1 MFLAAGGEGETPGSW
16 RTRDVWGI
24 SLSAFF
30 ADLGYQAILA
40 VFPLYLVLSLGA
52 PIWVFGLSQALAY
65 GPGALFGYWGGRLGD
80 RYGRWIV
87 SIVGNA
93 FLPLMAL
100 VGLSAVPSVAI
111 ALLVVGWW
119 ARNLRSPPRRALM
132 VDAVAPEHQGEAF
145 GLLHAL
151 DVGGGMLA
159 AIIAFFLLLG
169 GIPYETILL
178 LTILPLAISTGVLGF
193 VRVGRKPPAPSVDPA
208 PSAPT
213 ERAGDSSAGPER
225 RIFWGIMG
233 ATVLYGFAS
242 FSIGFP
248 VLTTAQ
254 TTRNA
259 ALGILVFVVALGL
272 SSAVGLI
279 AGRLRRG
286 RVLALA
292 LGGYLVAAL
301 GSALFA
307 VAVGLG
313 TGLALDLGAA
323 AILGGALGAVE
334 TFEPTLIAAISP
346 RSRVS
351 RSMGSLTAFRSAG
364 LFASNLIL
372 GLLFLANGWVPYVY
386 AALAALAAA
395 ALLVGVAWKAD
406 TLGKGEATT

>member
-1 MFLAAGGEGETPGSW
+1 MSVVGHNAGGTSTNW

-24 SLSAFF
+24 SFSAFF

-52 PIWVFGLSQALAY
+52 PIWLFGLSQALAY
-65 GPGALFGYWGGRLGD
+65 GPGALFGYYGGLLGD

-87 SIVGNA
+87 AVVGNA
-93 FLPLMAL
+93 FIPLMAL
-100 VGLSAVPSVAI
+100 VGLSSVPAVAI

-119 ARNLRSPPRRALM
+119 ARNLRSPPRRALL
-132 VDAVAPEHQGEAF
+132 VEAVRPEHRGEAF

-159 AIIAFFLLLG
+159 AVYAFLLLLG

-178 LTILPLAISTGVLGF
+178 LTLIPLVVSTLVLGF
-193 VRVGRKPPAPSVDPA
+193 VRVGRTPPVAALPPVPPAGTEA
-208 PSAPT
+208 PHAQPPNR
-213 ERAGDSSAGPER
+213 EGW
-225 RIFWGIMG
+225 IFWGIMG

-254 TTRNA
+254 ATRNA
-259 ALGILVFVVALGL
+259 ALGILVFVVALGV
-272 SSAVGLI
+272 SSAVGLG
-279 AGRLRRG
+279 AGRVHRR

-292 LGGYLVAAL
+292 LGGYLVAAV

-307 VAVGLG
+307 LAAGLDAGLG
-313 TGLALDLGAA
+313 AYLGAA
-323 AILGGALGAVE
+323 AVLGGALGAVE
-334 TFEPTLIAAISP
+334 TFEPTLISAISP
-346 RSRVS
+346 EAHASRNLGV
-351 RSMGSLTAFRSAG
+351 LTAFRSVG

-386 AALAALAAA
+386 AAVAALVAT
-395 ALLVGVAWKAD
+395 LLLFVVARRVGSLGD
-406 TLGKGEATT
+406 TA